1 MLGPREPGCETA
13 AMDVLVCTTQV
24 PFMRGGLEM
33 MVENLVG
40 ALGAAGH
47 RAEAVAVPAAWDRDR
62 LLDAPTA
69 WRSIPLDADVVIPVN
84 FPAFYAR
91 HPRKVLWLAH
101 QHRAAYDGL
110 GQPWSDLGLDEA
122 SLAAHRQLVDW
133 DTRVLSEC
141 LARFTISG
149 VVADRLRRFN
159 GLDATALYQPPPLA
173 DRLAP
178 RPGGPGRHLLCPT
191 RLEANKRPGLFLDGL
206 ASMAT
211 PVDGIL
217 TGVGSLADELRGSAE
232 RLGIADRLEMPGFVS
247 DDDLVDLLREAI
259 AVVYAPYDEDYG
271 FVTLQAFLAGV
282 PVVTTDDS
290 GGVLEWVE
298 HEVTGLVTDGSPD
311 ALGAALDRLV
321 ADPELALRLGAAGR
335 ERVRDLNWEHV
346 VRTLLGGSPP

>member
-1 MLGPREPGCETA
+1 
-13 AMDVLVCTTQV
+13 MDVLVCTTQV

-33 MVENLVG
+33 MVENLVD

-62 LLDAPTA
+62 LLDAPSA
-69 WRSIPLDADVVIPVN
+69 WRMVPLDADLVIPVN
-84 FPAFYAR
+84 FPAYYAR

-110 GQPWSDLGLDEA
+110 DQPWSDLGTDDV
-122 SLAAHRQLVDW
+122 SLEVHRQLVDW
-133 DTRVLSEC
+133 DTRALGEC
-141 LARFTISG
+141 LARYTISG
-149 VVADRLRRFN
+149 VVAERMRRFN
-159 GLDATALYQPPPLA
+159 GLDATPLYQPPPLA

-178 RPGGPGRHLLCPT
+178 RPASQPGRHVLCPT
-191 RLEANKRPGLFLDGL
+191 RLEANKRPGLFLDAL
-206 ASMAT
+206 ASMAR
-211 PVDGIL
+211 PVDAVLAGK
-217 TGVGSLADELRGSAE
+217 GSLADELAASVD
-232 RLGIADRLEMPGFVS
+232 RLGLGGRVELPGFVS
-247 DDDLVDLLREAI
+247 DDDLVDLFHDAL

-311 ALGAALDRLV
+311 AMGAALDRLV
-321 ADPELALRLGAAGR
+321 DDPDLARRLGEAGR
-335 ERVRDLNWEHV
+335 ARVRDLSWERV
-346 VRTLLGGSPP
+346 VTTLLGGSAG